1 MLPILHTFLLKV
13 RKRKKEKVSQKRG
26 PKKKRTK
33 LWIGGFLRMFTKEEK
48 LIPVKVIFSFSF
60 KSNIFC
66 RGFEIVIVKRFHNRI
81 RILKCK
87 RFHTEIK
94 KKDTRRGRV
103 VLKIFYFLISLDSYW
118 FHSLR

>member
-33 LWIGGFLRMFTKEEK
+33 LWIGGFLRMFTKAEK

-94 KKDTRRGRV
+94 KDTRRGRV